1 MPSSWTALPLPIRSG
16 VVMLKEPDF
25 GLHRTHSVHLDSEV
39 LLKELLMAVPDLSGG
54 GGLKGGWPRGD

>member
-1 MPSSWTALPLPIRSG
+1 
-16 VVMLKEPDF
+16 MLKEPDF